1 MVEYIVTFLVGVI
14 FIVLGI
20 SNMKGNISSLHSYHR
35 NRVSEEDRIPF
46 GKQVGLGTIIIGI
59 SIIIFS
65 VMSAVTLYT
74 ENNIFTLVGTAVLI
88 VGIIVGLI
96 ISFKAMIKYNNGIF

>member
-1 MVEYIVTFLVGVI
+1 MAGNIVTFLVGVI
-14 FIVLGI
+14 CIVLGI

-59 SIIIFS
+59 GIIVFS
-65 VMSAVTLYT
+65 GLSVVTLYT
-74 ENNIFTLVGTAVLI
+74 ENDIFILLGTVLLISAIIIGLV
-88 VGIIVGLI
+88 
-96 ISFKAMIKYNNGIF
+96 ISFRAMIKYNKGIF